1 MNNLKK
7 FIKTFKIIRRL
18 YDAYIAS
25 RYFNIKYVKII
36 KWMLNSNEDTN
47 YTYDLEEKNLD
58 ELYKLLEHIFDVD
71 FIKIK
76 GYSEEL
82 LQNDE
87 LKTYLIKKI
96 ESSNFKNFADTE
108 IKYSRRI
115 GWYIIA
121 RIIKPKL
128 IIETGVDKGMGSVI
142 LSEAL
147 IKNEQ
152 EGFKGKYFGIDINP
166 KAGYLFDDI
175 YRKKGKI
182 IYGDSIESLKRIDE
196 PIDLFI
202 NDSDHSAEYEADEYK
217 IIFSKLSKNSVILG
231 DNSHSTDE
239 LLKFSIENGRNFLFF
254 RETPKNHWYP
264 GGGIGISFIKK

>member
-1 MNNLKK
+1 MKEILKN
-7 FIKTFKIIRRL
+7 IKLLRRL
-18 YDAYIAS
+18 YDAYIAT
-25 RYFNIKYVKII
+25 RYFNHKYFEII
-36 KWMLNSNEDTN
+36 RWMFNSNENTN
-47 YTYDLEEKNLD
+47 YTYELYEQNLN

-71 FIKIK
+71 LIKIK

-82 LQNDE
+82 LKNDP
-87 LKTYLIKKI
+87 LKEYLKSKI
-96 ESSNFKNFADTE
+96 ELSTFKNFADTE
-108 IKYSRRI
+108 IKFSRRI

-121 RIIKPKL
+121 RIIKPQT

-152 EGFKGKYFGIDINP
+152 EGFKGQYFGTDINP
-166 KAGYLFDDI
+166 EAGYLFDDV

-182 IYGDSIESLKRIDE
+182 IYGDSIESLKKINE

-202 NDSDHSAEYEADEYK
+202 NDSDHSAKYEADEYK
-217 IIFSKLSKNSVILG
+217 TIINKLSKNSVILG

-239 LLKFSIENGRNFLFF
+239 LLKFSIEHGRNFILF
-254 RETPKNHWYP
+254 RERPKDHWYP
-264 GGGIGISFIKK
+264 GAGIGISFVKK

>member
-1 MNNLKK
+1 MKK
-7 FIKTFKIIRRL
+7 LIKNFKIIRRL

-25 RYFNIKYVKII
+25 RYFNNKYFKII
-36 KWMLNSNEDTN
+36 TWMFNSNEGTN

-58 ELYKLLEHIFDVD
+58 ELYKLLENIFE
-71 FIKIK
+71 INYSKIK

-82 LQNDE
+82 INNSKIKDY
-87 LKTYLIKKI
+87 LKNKI
-96 ESSNFKNFADTE
+96 ETSNFKNFADTE

-152 EGFKGKYFGIDINP
+152 EGFKGKYFGTDINP

-175 YRKKGKI
+175 YRKNGKI
-182 IYGDSIESLKRIDE
+182 IYGDSIESLKKIDE

-217 IIFSKLSKNSVILG
+217 TIISKLSKNSVILG

-239 LLKFSIENGRNFLFF
+239 LLKFSIEHGRNFVLF
-254 RETPKNHWYP
+254 RERPKNHWYP
-264 GGGIGISFIKK
+264 GAGIGISFMKK

>member
-1 MNNLKK
+1 
-7 FIKTFKIIRRL
+7 
-18 YDAYIAS
+18 
-25 RYFNIKYVKII
+25 
-36 KWMLNSNEDTN
+36 MLNSNEDTN

-82 LQNDE
+82 LQNDD

-147 IKNEQ
+147 IKNEK
-152 EGFKGKYFGIDINP
+152 EGFKGKYYGTDINP
-166 KAGYLFDDI
+166 EAGYLFDGI
-175 YRKKGKI
+175 FRKKGKI
-182 IYGDSIESLKRIDE
+182 IYGD
-196 PIDLFI
+196 
-202 NDSDHSAEYEADEYK
+202 
-217 IIFSKLSKNSVILG
+217 
-231 DNSHSTDE
+231 
-239 LLKFSIENGRNFLFF
+239 
-254 RETPKNHWYP
+254 
-264 GGGIGISFIKK
+264 

>member
-1 MNNLKK
+1 MKK
-7 FIKTFKIIRRL
+7 LIKNFKIIRRL

-82 LQNDE
+82 LQNDD

-147 IKNEQ
+147 IKNEK
-152 EGFKGKYFGIDINP
+152 EGFKGKYYGTDINP
-166 KAGYLFDDI
+166 EAGYLFDGI
-175 YRKKGKI
+175 FRKKGKI
-182 IYGDSIESLKRIDE
+182 IYGDSIESLKNINE
-196 PIDLFI
+196 SIDLFI
-202 NDSDHSAEYEADEYK
+202 NDSDHSAKYEADEYK
-217 IIFSKLSKNSVILG
+217 TIISKLSKNSVILG

-239 LLKFSIENGRNFLFF
+239 LLKFSIEHGRNFVLF
-254 RETPKNHWYP
+254 RERPKNHWYP
-264 GGGIGISFIKK
+264 GGGIGISFMKK

>member
-1 MNNLKK
+1 
-7 FIKTFKIIRRL
+7 
-18 YDAYIAS
+18 
-25 RYFNIKYVKII
+25 
-36 KWMLNSNEDTN
+36 MLNSNEDTN

-82 LQNDE
+82 LQNDD

-147 IKNEQ
+147 IKNEK
-152 EGFKGKYFGIDINP
+152 EGFKGKYYGTDINP
-166 KAGYLFDDI
+166 EAGYLFDGI
-175 YRKKGKI
+175 FRKKGKI
-182 IYGDSIESLKRIDE
+182 IYGDSIESLKNINE
-196 PIDLFI
+196 SIDLFI
-202 NDSDHSAEYEADEYK
+202 NDSDHSAKYEADEYK
-217 IIFSKLSKNSVILG
+217 TIISKLSKNSVILG

-239 LLKFSIENGRNFLFF
+239 LLKFSIEHGRNFVLF
-254 RETPKNHWYP
+254 RERPKNHWYP
-264 GGGIGISFIKK
+264 GGGIGISFMKK

>member
-87 LKTYLIKKI
+87 LKTYLIKK
-96 ESSNFKNFADTE
+96 N
-108 IKYSRRI
+108 
-115 GWYIIA
+115 
-121 RIIKPKL
+121 
-128 IIETGVDKGMGSVI
+128 
-142 LSEAL
+142 
-147 IKNEQ
+147 
-152 EGFKGKYFGIDINP
+152 
-166 KAGYLFDDI
+166 
-175 YRKKGKI
+175 
-182 IYGDSIESLKRIDE
+182 
-196 PIDLFI
+196 
-202 NDSDHSAEYEADEYK
+202 
-217 IIFSKLSKNSVILG
+217 
-231 DNSHSTDE
+231 
-239 LLKFSIENGRNFLFF
+239 
-254 RETPKNHWYP
+254 
-264 GGGIGISFIKK
+264 

>member
-1 MNNLKK
+1 MKEIIKK
-7 FIKTFKIIRRL
+7 FKIIRRL

-25 RYFNIKYVKII
+25 KYFNIKYFKII

-87 LKTYLIKKI
+87 LKKYLIKKI

-152 EGFKGKYFGIDINP
+152 EGFKGKYLGTDINP
-166 KAGYLFDDI
+166 EAGYLFDDI
-175 YRKKGKI
+175 FRKKGKI
-182 IYGDSIESLKRIDE
+182 IYGDSIESLKKIDE

-202 NDSDHSAEYEADEYK
+202 NDSDHSAKYEADEYK
-217 IIFSKLSKNSVILG
+217 TIISKLSKNSVILG
-231 DNSHSTDE
+231 DNSHSNDE
-239 LLKFSIENGRNFLFF
+239 LLKFSIEHGRNFVLF
-254 RETPKNHWYP
+254 RERPKNHWYP
-264 GGGIGISFIKK
+264 GAGIGISFVKK